1 PLHRFSSRTG
11 TAAVV
16 SYLTMMS
23 MMLEP
28 DRDRRRNRD
37 RVVDLNAARFPQDG
51 FDLDLTYVTGR
62 IIVHGFPATGVEHIY
77 RNPRTEVQR
86 LLDTYHESKYKVYNF
101 ASEPGRTYPEE
112 LFHGRVER

>member
-1 PLHRFSSRTG
+1 
-11 TAAVV
+11 
-16 SYLTMMS
+16 

-62 IIVHGFPATGVEHIY
+62 IIVHGFPATGVGERPVRQGQKCQFKQFYVRVTSTEHLIHTSLVLQNI
-77 RNPRTEVQR
+77 RAIS
-86 LLDTYHESKYKVYNF
+86 L
-101 ASEPGRTYPEE
+101 
-112 LFHGRVER
+112 